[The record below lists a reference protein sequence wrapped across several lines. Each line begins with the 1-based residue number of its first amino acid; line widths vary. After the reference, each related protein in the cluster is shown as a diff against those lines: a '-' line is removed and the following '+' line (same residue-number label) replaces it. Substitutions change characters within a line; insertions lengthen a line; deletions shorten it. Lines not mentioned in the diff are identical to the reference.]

1 MYQFCKIFILLRTK
15 VYKKKNKLI
24 GQTNAGS
31 MFCNQDLFIAYLH
44 TVRILAEYYII
55 MCLIRIVN
63 HRKILLIHVLG
74 IELEF

>member
-1 MYQFCKIFILLRTK
+1 MYQLYIKNKSI
-15 VYKKKNKLI
+15 KKKQVNWPDKC
-24 GQTNAGS
+24 GS

-44 TVRILAEYYII
+44 TVRILAEYYRYII
-55 MCLIRIVN
+55 MCLIKILN